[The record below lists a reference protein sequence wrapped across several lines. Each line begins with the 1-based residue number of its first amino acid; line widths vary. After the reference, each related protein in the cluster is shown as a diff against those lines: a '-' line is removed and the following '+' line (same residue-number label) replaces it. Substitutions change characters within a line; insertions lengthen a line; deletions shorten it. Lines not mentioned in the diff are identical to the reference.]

1 MESTTAA
8 FAFAALGQET
18 RLDLLRILLGAG
30 PSGLAAGDAAARLG
44 VPPSTLSF
52 HLRALEQAGLIGATR
67 QGRSLIY
74 AAQLD
79 RLRALLAFLADAC
92 CDGDPARCG
101 DLHRILEPPGETA
114 RMSPATF
121 NVLFLCTRNSA
132 RSIMAEAILNDIGR
146 GRFRAVSAGSEPS
159 RDGPLPEVLAQLKA
173 LGHDVSALRSKSWD
187 AFTGPEAPRMD
198 FVIALCDTVNLQAC
212 PDFEGTHVTAAWPLP
227 DPAKFSGSETER
239 ATLLNELYAA
249 LHRRL
254 AIFTS
259 LPFGT
264 LDRMA
269 LKARIDELAQ
279 PLAAAVRA

>member
-1 MESTTAA
+1 MESSTAA

-18 RLDLLRILLGAG
+18 RLDLLRVLLAAG
-30 PSGLAAGDAAARLG
+30 PSGLAAGDIAARLG

-52 HLRALEQAGLIGATR
+52 HLRALDQAGLIAATR

-74 AAQLD
+74 AAQVD
-79 RLRALLAFLADAC
+79 RLRALVAFLADAC

-101 DLHRILEPPGETA
+101 DLHRLFDPHRETA
-114 RMSPATF
+114 RMTPATF

-132 RSIMAEAILNDIGR
+132 RSIMAETILNDIGQ
-146 GRFRAVSAGSEPS
+146 GRFRAFSAGSEPLPA
-159 RDGPLPEVLAQLKA
+159 GPLPDVMAQLKA
-173 LGHDVSALRSKSWD
+173 MGHDVSGLRSKSWD
-187 AFTGPEAPRMD
+187 AFTGPDAPRMD
-198 FVIALCDTVNLQAC
+198 FVIALCDTLNLQAC

-227 DPAKFSGSETER
+227 DPAKFSGTATER

-254 AIFTS
+254 SIFTS
-259 LPFGT
+259 LSFGA

-269 LKARIDELAQ
+269 LKARLDELAQ
-279 PLAAAVRA
+279 PLAAGARA